1 MVERLLNSAAFLFT
15 ASGTA
20 VVIAALIN
28 TNAKLPWYSWP
39 FFGMALLFLVGMGCA
54 FAFQAI
60 SGKQVL

>member
-1 MVERLLNSAAFLFT
+1 MVERLLNSAGFLLT

-20 VVIAALIN
+20 IVVAALIN

-39 FFGMALLFLVGMGCA
+39 FFGIAILFLLGMCYA